1 MTTPHPLV
9 TIIIPCY
16 NGARYVDRCLHCIE
30 QQKYPALE
38 ILFVDD
44 GSTDRSG
51 ELAARYPGVRLL
63 RNDTPQGPS
72 YNRNRGIA
80 EARGKYIHFFD
91 VDDRISSSFYER
103 LVEAAERHDAD
114 VAFSGMINEAAPQY
128 TQLFREERVY
138 SEVEEKMRATY
149 VGKWGY
155 AWRYLIRTDLIRKHQ
170 ISFPLGKYCEDLPFS
185 FRAVYYARR
194 IVTVPGAEYLYVS
207 NEGSILR
214 DPEKEARVRAD
225 REEMIADI
233 RVFAREHHFRIPGLE
248 VGVIPYVLRK
258 LRYMLF
264 PGQTRL
270 TEEL

>member
-1 MTTPHPLV
+1 MTTPPLV
-9 TIIIPCY
+9 TVVIPCY
-16 NGARYVDRCLHCIE
+16 NGEKYVDRCLRCLKR
-30 QQKYPALE
+30 QSYPALE

-51 ELAARYPGVRLL
+51 EVAARYPGLRVL
-63 RNDTPQGPS
+63 RNEPNGGLS
-72 YNRNRGIA
+72 YSRNRGIA
-80 EARGKYIHFFD
+80 EASGKYIHFFD
-91 VDDRISSSFYER
+91 VDDRICSTFYEW

-114 VAFSGMINEAAPQY
+114 MAFSGMINEAAPQY

-138 SEVEEKMRATY
+138 TTVREKMRATY

-155 AWRYLIRTDLIRKHQ
+155 AVRYLIRTDLIREHRL
-170 ISFPLGKYCEDLPFS
+170 SFPVGKYCEDLPFS

-194 IVTVPGAEYLYVS
+194 IVTVPGAEYLYVA

-214 DPEKEARVRAD
+214 DPAKEARVRTD
-225 REEMIADI
+225 RQEMIDNI
-233 RVFAREHHFRIPGLE
+233 RTFAREHHFRIPGLE

-258 LRYMLF
+258 LRYMIL